1 MADRAPL
8 PGGVRTMTV
17 AEDEAEIRLDRWF
30 RRHFPNLGHGR
41 LEKLLRTGQVRVDG
55 KRVKASRRLAVGE
68 IVRIPPLGEG
78 AAATKASPPPPSVSE
93 DDARALRQRVLYRDD
108 AMIALDKPSGLAV
121 QGGSRTTRHLD
132 AMLDALRFGARERPR
147 LVHRLDKDT
156 SGVLVLARTA
166 VSARDLTRAF
176 RARDARKLYW
186 VLVVGR
192 PARDEG
198 RIDVWLAKRG
208 GRGNERMASAEP
220 GSPGAQRAV
229 TLYRVV
235 DRAADRA
242 VWLAV
247 MPLTGRTHQI
257 RAHLAAIG
265 TPVLGDGKYGGQDAF
280 VGGLSKMLH
289 LHARRLILPRPN
301 GPALDV
307 SAPLPS
313 HMKATWEAFGFDPEL
328 DQRPFAEDEIA

>member
-1 MADRAPL
+1 MADSRPSAD
-8 PGGVRTMTV
+8 GVRTMTV
-17 AEDEAEIRLDRWF
+17 AEDEAELRLDRWF
-30 RRHFPNLGHGR
+30 RRHFPDLAHSR

-55 KRVKASRRLAVGE
+55 KRAKANRRLAVGQT
-68 IVRIPPLGEG
+68 VRIPPLGES
-78 AAATKASPPPPSVSE
+78 ATKVSVPPPPPPVSD
-93 DDARALRQRVLYRDD
+93 DDARDLRRRVLYRDD
-108 AMIALDKPSGLAV
+108 AVIALDKPPGLAV

-156 SGVLVLARTA
+156 SGVLILARTA
-166 VSARDLTRAF
+166 VSARELTRAF

-192 PARDEG
+192 PARDQG
-198 RIDVWLAKRG
+198 RIDAWLAKRG
-208 GRGNERMASAEP
+208 GRGSERMAIAEP
-220 GSPGAQRAV
+220 GSSGAQKAV

-235 DRAADRA
+235 DRAAERVA
-242 VWLAV
+242 WLAA

-265 TPVLGDGKYGGQDAF
+265 TPVLGDGKYGGKDAF
-280 VGGLSKMLH
+280 VGGLSKLLH

-307 SAPLPS
+307 SAPLPP
-313 HMKATWEAFGFDPEL
+313 HMKATWGAFGFDPDL
-328 DQRPFAEDEIA
+328 DQRPFSEDEIA